1 MPATT
6 HDTPAKPTPPGDPVL
21 PEISVNLVRPT
32 DPAIGRVVANELCT
46 KGGRKASGFIR
57 HVAIDVSGTPLEAGF
72 VAGQSFGVL
81 PPGEDAKGKP
91 HKLRLYSIASPTRGE
106 DGEGAVLSTT
116 VKRVVDEHWD
126 DHGLFTGVC
135 SNYLCDTQVGDEVRV
150 TGPSGKRFVLPADPS
165 AHDFVFFA
173 TGTGIAPFRA
183 MILDL
188 LEAGVPSRVALVMGV
203 PYTTDLIYDDDF
215 RELAEKH
222 ENFRYITAIS
232 REPQSDTDRKLYVQ
246 ERIGCDPLGD
256 AEGSLRAMLA
266 DGRTLVYVCGLAGM
280 ELGIFRAIYETLGRD
295 GAAPLFSVDDEIASD
310 PSSWN
315 RRMINRQIKASRR
328 VFLEVY

>member
-188 LEAGVPSRVALVMGV
+188 LESGVPSRVALVMGV

-215 RELAEKH
+215 RDLEERTRTSATSP
-222 ENFRYITAIS
+222 RSAASPRATRTGSSMS
-232 REPQSDTDRKLYVQ
+232 RS
-246 ERIGCDPLGD
+246 
-256 AEGSLRAMLA
+256 GSAATRWATRRA
-266 DGRTLVYVCGLAGM
+266 RCPRCSPT
-280 ELGIFRAIYETLGRD
+280 
-295 GAAPLFSVDDEIASD
+295 GARWCMSA
-310 PSSWN
+310 
-315 RRMINRQIKASRR
+315 ASRAWNSASSGR
-328 VFLEVY
+328 STRRWAATAPPRSSRSTTRSHRIRRPGTAG

>member
-1 MPATT
+1 MQQPPATQ
-6 HDTPAKPTPPGDPVL
+6 TPSDAPSL
-21 PEISVNLVRPT
+21 PEVAVNLVRPT
-32 DPAIGRVVANELCT
+32 APVIGRVVKNELCT
-46 KGGRKASGFIR
+46 LGGRKASGFIR
-57 HVAIDVSGTPLEAGF
+57 HVAIDVSGTPLEGGF

-106 DGEGAVLSTT
+106 DGKGAVLSTT

-165 AHDFVFFA
+165 AHDYVFFA
-173 TGTGIAPFRA
+173 TGTGIAPFRS

-203 PYTTDLIYDDDF
+203 PYTTDLIYDADF
-215 RELAEKH
+215 RALAEQH

-232 REPQSDTDRKLYVQ
+232 REPQADTDRRLYVQ
-246 ERIGCDPLGD
+246 ERIGLDPMGEG
-256 AEGSLRAMLA
+256 EGSLPAMLA
-266 DGRTLVYVCGLAGM
+266 DARTLVYVCGLAGM
-280 ELGIFRAIYETLGRD
+280 ELGIFRAMYETLGRD
-295 GAAPLFSVDDEIASD
+295 AAAPLMTVDDEIADD

-315 RRMINRQIKASRR
+315 RRMINRQIKTSRR